1 MWIEI
6 VGIVATL
13 CILFSMCFKTLT
25 FKGSVIMRVTNLIGS
40 VIFVVYGCLLPAI
53 STAILNGILIF
64 VNSYHLF
71 VLIKEHKMEEIKMED
86 VKNLNQEQNTI
97 DAKAENNESNENK

>member
-53 STAILNGILIF
+53 STAILNGILIL

-71 VLIKEHKMEEIKMED
+71 VLIKEHKMED

-97 DAKAENNESNENK
+97 KAKTENNESNENK

>member
-1 MWIEI
+1 
-6 VGIVATL
+6 
-13 CILFSMCFKTLT
+13 
-25 FKGSVIMRVTNLIGS
+25 MRVTNLIGS

-97 DAKAENNESNENK
+97 KAKTENNESNENK